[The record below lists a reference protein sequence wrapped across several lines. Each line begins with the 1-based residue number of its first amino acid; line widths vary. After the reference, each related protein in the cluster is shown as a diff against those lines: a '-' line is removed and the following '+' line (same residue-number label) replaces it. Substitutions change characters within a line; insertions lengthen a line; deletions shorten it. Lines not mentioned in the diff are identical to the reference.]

1 MSKSRQIHITR
12 YAKNPILAPK
22 KDNWWESQA
31 VFNCSTYCDGDR
43 VHMFYRAIGE
53 YEFYISRIGYASST
67 DGFHFVRRHDVAIPI
82 TEKYEKYGMEDPR
95 ITQIDNQIYVTYVV
109 LSDYVKKRPKV
120 YSAIAETDDCNTF
133 NKLGIIS
140 SKFEDNKDLVLF
152 PKKFYFKD
160 NFINYKKEYYL
171 SLHRPG
177 KWIGLEYGTTK
188 PSIWLRK
195 SSTLFNMR
203 DGILLLKPEQVWEEL
218 KIGAGPPP
226 LKTDKGWLLIY
237 HGVDKNKVYRAGA
250 AILDLNDPTK
260 VLARTKKPFL
270 EPVEI
275 YEKFGDVNNVVF
287 PTGLTTLDGKLLLYY
302 GGADKVCCVA
312 SVDLDEFLEYI
323 LENRVVN

>member
-1 MSKSRQIHITR
+1 
-12 YAKNPILAPK
+12 
-22 KDNWWESQA
+22 
-31 VFNCSTYCDGDR
+31 
-43 VHMFYRAIGE
+43 
-53 YEFYISRIGYASST
+53 
-67 DGFHFVRRHDVAIPI
+67 
-82 TEKYEKYGMEDPR
+82 
-95 ITQIDNQIYVTYVV
+95 
-109 LSDYVKKRPKV
+109 
-120 YSAIAETDDCNTF
+120 
-133 NKLGIIS
+133 
-140 SKFEDNKDLVLF
+140 FEDNKDLVLF
-152 PKKFYFKD
+152 PEKFYFKD
-160 NFINYKKEYYL
+160 NFNNYKKEYYL
-171 SLHRPG
+171 SLHRPS

-188 PSIWLRK
+188 PSIWLKK

-218 KIGAGPPP
+218 KIGTGPPP

-287 PTGLTTLDGKLLLYY
+287 PTGLTTLDGKLLVYY

-312 SVDLDEFLEYI
+312 SVNLDEFLEYI
-323 LENRVVN
+323 LMTE